1 MPFDHPTILSRRFV
15 FPVLLQTLTLS
26 VWLYLCGTIWL
37 EEKRLTLWLTAMGG
51 SGLVATL
58 TQLLILPH
66 WLRHERL
73 DWLVYGV
80 LGSLTGTAL
89 LYAAVWYADNLTG
102 ATLYGLALGI
112 IQWSILR
119 DAPRKTWRWIIASS
133 LGYLMLGVGFLIAR
147 SAFVLASPIGYEWGV
162 FATGCAVAALLHSIT
177 TLWTLERL

>member
-1 MPFDHPTILSRRFV
+1 MTFDHPLVFSRRFALH
-15 FPVLLQTLTLS
+15 VLLQTLALTI
-26 VWLYLCGTIWL
+26 WLYLCGTIWL

-58 TQLLILPH
+58 TQLLFLPQ

-73 DWLVYGV
+73 DWLGYGI

-119 DAPRKTWRWIIASS
+119 DTPRKTWKWMIASP
-133 LGYLMLGVGFLIAR
+133 LGYLILGVVFMIAR
-147 SAFVLASPIGYEWGV
+147 SAFVLASPTDYEWGV
-162 FATGCAVAALLHSIT
+162 FAIGCAVAALLQTVT